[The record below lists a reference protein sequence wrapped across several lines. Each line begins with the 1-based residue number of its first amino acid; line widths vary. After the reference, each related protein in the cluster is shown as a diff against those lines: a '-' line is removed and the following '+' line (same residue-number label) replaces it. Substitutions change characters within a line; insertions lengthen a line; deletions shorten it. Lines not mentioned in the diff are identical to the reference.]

1 MEANINTQDVGA
13 KKPSLLGMITSPGEQ
28 FERMK
33 TKSPVWG
40 AFFLFIILTAVIAG
54 ISMYQVMNHP
64 DVMSEV
70 PDAETAKVVGYFGIG
85 AGIVGG
91 LFGTAIWFFIAA
103 AIYKVIMM
111 FMSNDT
117 SYMKLL

>member
-40 AFFLFIILTAVIAG
+40 ICLICYIRND
-54 ISMYQVMNHP
+54 Y
-64 DVMSEV
+64 
-70 PDAETAKVVGYFGIG
+70 
-85 AGIVGG
+85 
-91 LFGTAIWFFIAA
+91 
-103 AIYKVIMM
+103 
-111 FMSNDT
+111 SN
-117 SYMKLL
+117 SSVLLNIN

>member
-1 MEANINTQDVGA
+1 M
-13 KKPSLLGMITSPGEQ
+13 
-28 FERMK
+28 
-33 TKSPVWG
+33 G

-91 LFGTAIWFFIAA
+91 YLVLRFGSSLRQLFI
-103 AIYKVIMM
+103 K
-111 FMSNDT
+111 
-117 SYMKLL
+117 